1 MKIICIGRN
10 YAEHAAEL
18 NNEVPSQPL
27 IFMKPDTSLLRTS
40 DFYFPSFTN
49 DLHYECELV
58 FRVCKEG
65 KNIPEKFAL
74 KYVDKVTVG
83 IDFTARDLQEDCKK
97 KGQPW
102 ERAKS
107 FDHSAVV
114 GEFKNISDFIDQKS
128 YLFSFQKNQLTV
140 QEGNSANMIFSL
152 SAIIS
157 NVSEFVTLKQ
167 GDLIFTG
174 TPKGVGAVAIGDK
187 LEAFLFDEKLLSISV
202 K

>member
-10 YAEHAAEL
+10 YTEHAAEL
-18 NNEVPSQPL
+18 NNDIPSQPL
-27 IFMKPDTSLLRTS
+27 IFLKPDTALLRSS

-65 KNIPEKFAL
+65 KNIPEKFAY

-83 IDFTARDLQEDCKK
+83 IDFTARDLQEAAK
-97 KGQPW
+97 QNRHPW
-102 ERAKS
+102 ERAKA
-107 FDHSAVV
+107 FDNSAVV
-114 GEFKNISDFIDQKS
+114 GEFKEVSLFNDLNDLQ
-128 YLFSFQKNQLTV
+128 FSFTRNHETV
-140 QEGNSANMIFSL
+140 QIGDSKMMIFPL
-152 SAIIS
+152 SKIIS
-157 NVSEFVTLKQ
+157 SVSEFITLKQ

-174 TPKGVGAVAIGDK
+174 TPKGVGPVAIGDT
-187 LEAFLFDEKLLSISV
+187 LEGFLMDEKLFSIQV

>member
-10 YAEHAAEL
+10 YVEHAAEL

-83 IDFTARDLQEDCKK
+83 VDFTARDLQEDCKK
-97 KGQPW
+97 KGHPW

-114 GEFKNISDFIDQKS
+114 GEFKNISDFIDQPS

-187 LEAFLFDEKLLSISV
+187 LEAFLFNEKLLSISV

>member
-40 DFYFPSFTN
+40 DFYYPSFTN

-114 GEFKNISDFIDQKS
+114 GEFKNISDFIDQPS
-128 YLFSFQKNQLTV
+128 YLFSFQKNQQTV

-187 LEAFLFDEKLLSISV
+187 LEAFLFDEKLLSITV

>member
-27 IFMKPDTSLLRTS
+27 IFMKPDTSLLRSS

-58 FRVCKEG
+58 FRICKEG

-83 IDFTARDLQEDCKK
+83 IDFTARDLQEECKK

-114 GEFKNISDFIDQKS
+114 GEFKNISDFIDQPS

-187 LEAFLFDEKLLSISV
+187 LEAFLFDEKLLSITV